1 VSDFS
6 PFGQL
11 SEGDEGDERFAAD
24 QACGQQPG
32 ELAPVQ

>member
-1 VSDFS
+1 VPDFS

-11 SEGDEGDERFAAD
+11 TEGDEGDKRLAAD
-24 QACGQQPG
+24 QACGQRTG